1 MTDEV
6 LYGCKVFYAPLSN
19 CSKNMKETVKLGK
32 YLFIICAVAGV
43 TLAVTNYFTT
53 KKIASQKLEVE
64 NAALKEVLP
73 VAFCFEVKNNFP
85 KNGYDEK
92 NNIVGYVLKVIAN
105 GYSSEIS
112 ALVGLDRDFEVT
124 GVKILSHNE
133 TPGLGSKIAEKS
145 FLSQFIGKFSE
156 KILLKKDAQAGEI
169 DGITSATISSRA
181 ITDAIRKNIDEFKK
195 TVK

>member
-1 MTDEV
+1 
-6 LYGCKVFYAPLSN
+6 
-19 CSKNMKETVKLGK
+19 MKETIKLGK

-43 TLAVTNYFTT
+43 TLAGTNHFTS
-53 KKIASQKLEVE
+53 KKIASQKLKAE
-64 NAALKEVLP
+64 NSALTDVLP

-85 KNGYDEK
+85 KTGFDDK
-92 NNIVGYVLKVIAN
+92 NNIVGYVLKVIAA

-112 ALVGLDRDFEVT
+112 ALVGIDRDFKVT
-124 GVKILSHNE
+124 GVKILSQNE
-133 TPGLGSKIAEKS
+133 TPGLGAKISEKN

-156 KILLKKDAQAGEI
+156 KILLKKDAQVGEI

>member
-1 MTDEV
+1 
-6 LYGCKVFYAPLSN
+6 
-19 CSKNMKETVKLGK
+19 MKETIKLGR

-53 KKIASQKLEVE
+53 KKIASQKLNTE
-64 NAALKEVLP
+64 NTAIKEVLP
-73 VAFCFEVKNNFP
+73 LASGFEVKDNFP
-85 KNGYDEK
+85 KNGFDEK
-92 NNIVGYVLKVIAN
+92 NNIVGYVLKVIAA

-112 ALVGLDRDFEVT
+112 ALVGIDRDFKVT
-124 GVKILSHNE
+124 GVKILSQNE
-133 TPGLGSKIAEKS
+133 TPGLGSKISEKN

-169 DGITSATISSRA
+169 DGVTSATISSRA
-181 ITDAIRKNIDEFKK
+181 ITNAIRKNIDEFKK

>member
-1 MTDEV
+1 
-6 LYGCKVFYAPLSN
+6 
-19 CSKNMKETVKLGK
+19 MKETIKLGK

-43 TLAVTNYFTT
+43 TLAGTNYFTI
-53 KKIASQKLEVE
+53 KKIVSQKLKAE

-85 KNGYDEK
+85 KNGFDEK
-92 NNIVGYVLKVIAN
+92 NNIVGYVLKVTAT
-105 GYSSEIS
+105 GYSSQIE
-112 ALVGLDRDFEVT
+112 ALVGLDRDFKVT
-124 GVKILSHNE
+124 GVKILSQTE
-133 TPGLGSKIAEKS
+133 TPGLGSKISEKY

-156 KILLKKDAQAGEI
+156 KIILKKDDKAGEI
-169 DGITSATISSRA
+169 NGITSATISSRA